1 MDGNSIT
8 KISLRYLRDQ
18 MALVGQEPVLF
29 SGTIAENVLLGTTDK
44 TMDDVREAC
53 RIANAI
59 GFIEALPQVIKKLT
73 VEIFVVIKHVR

>member
-1 MDGNSIT
+1 
-8 KISLRYLRDQ
+8 

-29 SGTIAENVLLGTTDK
+29 SGTVAENILLGTTDK

-59 GFIEALPQVIKKLT
+59 SFVEALPQVMYID
-73 VEIFVVIKHVR
+73 EIFIVIKNVR